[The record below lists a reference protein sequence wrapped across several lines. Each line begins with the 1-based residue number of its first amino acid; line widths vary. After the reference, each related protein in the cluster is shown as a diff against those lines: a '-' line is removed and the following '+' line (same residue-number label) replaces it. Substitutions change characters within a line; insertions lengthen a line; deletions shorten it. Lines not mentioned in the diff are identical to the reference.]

1 MRFSQIAKKKPCSN
15 SVFANLAKFKM
26 CHAIYEF
33 GVLLSKD
40 LHGDDD
46 FFIRAFFQGLQCNLA
61 SSPLTSGDFA
71 ISPANIK
78 GEHIIYAFG
87 VIFCKEFNGEV
98 VIVCCATYEIQVC
111 TPNPEPCKSFACNN
125 ISFSA
130 SEIVAPSML
139 PVLFH
144 VFFKSSSPNQPPP
157 CCHMC
162 EAGFQLLLHLSLCQ
176 LHRHYSVSGII
187 VLLSCY
193 LNSCNALLFMS

>member
-1 MRFSQIAKKKPCSN
+1 
-15 SVFANLAKFKM
+15 M

-33 GVLLSKD
+33 GVIFSKD

-46 FFIRAFFQGLQCNLA
+46 FFIRAFFQMFAVQSCIQP
-61 SSPLTSGDFA
+61 PLTSGEFA
-71 ISPANIK
+71 ISLANIK

-87 VIFCKEFNGEV
+87 VIFCKESNGEV
-98 VIVCCATYEIQVC
+98 VIVCCATYETQVC
-111 TPNPEPCKSFACNN
+111 SPKPEPCKSFACNN

-144 VFFKSSSPNQPPP
+144 VFFRSSSSSQPPP

-176 LHRHYSVSGII
+176 LHRHCSVSGII
-187 VLLSCY
+187 ALLSFYCM
-193 LNSCNALLFMS
+193 LAMF

>member
-1 MRFSQIAKKKPCSN
+1 MVMMISSSEPFSKW
-15 SVFANLAKFKM
+15 
-26 CHAIYEF
+26 
-33 GVLLSKD
+33 
-40 LHGDDD
+40 
-46 FFIRAFFQGLQCNLA
+46 LQCNLA
-61 SSPLTSGDFA
+61 SSPLTSGEFA
-71 ISPANIK
+71 ISLANIK

-87 VIFCKEFNGEV
+87 VIFCKESNGEV

-111 TPNPEPCKSFACNN
+111 SPKPEPCKSFACNN

-144 VFFKSSSPNQPPP
+144 VFFKSSSPSQPPP

-187 VLLSCY
+187 ALLSLFTVCLLCFDDHVMITCY
-193 LNSCNALLFMS
+193 LHLHKAQTKPSQRK